1 MSFKDIAAKIK
12 AAFKSDK
19 AILVDKLTAAKKALE
34 EIALHVEDKE
44 IKVGEDIGKDTEAT
58 IADALALIQRDRDAL
73 AAKLG
78 QSTDAQVASDAVPID
93 PAVAADPTALPGAL
107 AGDKAAAALA
117 AASS

>member
-1 MSFKDIAAKIK
+1 VSFKDIVAKIK
-12 AAFKSDK
+12 AVFKSDK

-44 IKVGEDIGKDTEAT
+44 IKVGEDIGKDTEAA

-78 QSTDAQVASDAVPID
+78 QSTDTQVSPDAVSIK
-93 PAVAADPTALPGAL
+93 PAVAADPIALPGAL
-107 AGDKAAAALA
+107 AGDKAAAAP
-117 AASS
+117 ASS